1 VAVVVGV
8 CILVVGVVLT
18 IAAWR
23 WERRYSASHPERS
36 RPNAAISGRSIP
48 LILSLLVCG
57 LGVRVALA
65 EAGLLL
71 WQRLVIGA
79 GFVLLAV
86 AVAAVFLR
94 WMRGR
99 EKTDA
104 TRRVAS
110 RVLVAFV
117 VLGVLGWGFV

>member
-1 VAVVVGV
+1 
-8 CILVVGVVLT
+8 
-18 IAAWR
+18 
-23 WERRYSASHPERS
+23 
-36 RPNAAISGRSIP
+36 
-48 LILSLLVCG
+48 
-57 LGVRVALA
+57 VALA

-79 GFVLLAV
+79 GFVSLAV
-86 AVAAVFLR
+86 AVAVAVVFLR

-110 RVLVAFV
+110 LVLVAFV
-117 VLGVLGWGFV
+117 ALGVLGWGFV